1 MTENKSLMWDETFP
15 SLLLTGEGTAAF
27 LHGQTTAD
35 VFANKELDRIFM
47 SCWLSTK
54 GSLKALLEIRLSDDM
69 AEIVII
75 SGEINSVRDGFE
87 SVIFPADK
95 VKLEVIDPIRRRQE
109 INNNNSWKES
119 NFSWIDNTDLSLEEV
134 TNSTKATKEE
144 LENWKIR
151 QGIPSFDREIN
162 GETNPYELGLADTI
176 NLDKGCYL
184 GQEAMARLFRSKS
197 LKCQL
202 RYWEAYGES
211 NEFDIGKKFFS
222 TKQDEGLKKNV
233 GVVTSS
239 MRVNNNFFKGLAL
252 IKKNFLDNDF
262 CFSEN
267 GESITIK
274 KTISFT
280 NPF

>member
-1 MTENKSLMWDETFP
+1 MTETQSLIWDETFP
-15 SLLLTGEGTAAF
+15 SLLLKGQGTTAF

-35 VFANKELDRIFM
+35 VFAKKELDRIFM

-54 GSLKALLEIRLSDDM
+54 GSLKAVLEIRLSDDM

-75 SGEINSVRDGFE
+75 CGEINSIRDGFE

-109 INNNNSWKES
+109 INNNSSWKES
-119 NFSWIDNTDLSLEEV
+119 DFSWIDDNNFSIDGITKYK
-134 TNSTKATKEE
+134 KATKEE
-144 LENWKIR
+144 LEGWKIR
-151 QGIPSFDREIN
+151 QGIPSFDKEIN

-184 GQEAMARLFRSKS
+184 GQEAMAKFFRSKS
-197 LKCQL
+197 LKYQL
-202 RYWEAYGES
+202 RYWEAYGE
-211 NEFDIGKKFFS
+211 NDNFQIGKNFFN
-222 TKQDEGLKKNV
+222 TNKNEGYKKNV

-239 MRVNNNFFKGLAL
+239 IRVDDNFFNGLAL
-252 IKKNFLDNDF
+252 IKKTFLDHDF

-267 GESITIK
+267 GDSITIK
-274 KTISFT
+274 KPISFT

>member
-15 SLLLTGEGTAAF
+15 SLLLTGVGTAAF
-27 LHGQTTAD
+27 LQGQTTAD
-35 VFANKELDRIFM
+35 VFANKKLDRIFM

-119 NFSWIDNTDLSLEEV
+119 NFSWIDNIDLSLEQS
-134 TNSTKATKEE
+134 TNSKKATKEE

-184 GQEAMARLFRSKS
+184 GQEAMARFFRSKS

-211 NEFDIGKKFFS
+211 NEFDIGKNFFS
-222 TKQDEGLKKNV
+222 TKKDEGLNKNV
-233 GVVTSS
+233 GVITSS

-252 IKKNFLDNDF
+252 IKKNFLGHDF